1 MRSITSSS
9 IPRDIIT
16 TQAEEEGAISN
27 VFHTTFYLRSVLG
40 AIESW
45 LYDTITEILATDYEG
60 DDGSTIGSS

>member
-1 MRSITSSS
+1 
-9 IPRDIIT
+9 
-16 TQAEEEGAISN
+16 
-27 VFHTTFYLRSVLG
+27 LRSVLG